1 MHVQWR
7 THCGFETT
15 PDPVIAKGPEVM
27 PDTVT
32 QRYRLADHAEYSQKL
47 RLHQTLRILAPRH

>member
-7 THCGFETT
+7 THCPFETT
-15 PDPVIAKGPEVM
+15 PDPVITKGPEVM

-32 QRYRLADHAEYSQKL
+32 QRYRLADHAECSQMPRL
-47 RLHQTLRILAPRH
+47 RQAMRILAPCR